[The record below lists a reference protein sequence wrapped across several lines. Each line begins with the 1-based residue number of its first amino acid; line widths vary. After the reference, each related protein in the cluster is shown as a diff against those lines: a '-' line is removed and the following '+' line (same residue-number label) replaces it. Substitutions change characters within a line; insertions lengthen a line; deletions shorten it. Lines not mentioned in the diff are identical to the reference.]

1 MPVCSLTIARV
12 ARRSDRIRREGGASA
27 VWHTLPPLVRGGRE
41 LGAGEDAPLSEE
53 QRGAPPA
60 SRPGGCSVSSNPV
73 ASVTSR
79 EASETAPFVEE
90 AAASVARA
98 RAVGGGHHAGR
109 GSDDPLRLTIVFGG
123 RIWDALSAARPE
135 RVPMPAGAQDGI
147 AAFAELVSYAIENA
161 GTREELAASR
171 ARLVEA
177 ADLRLAGRDQP
188 GLVGV
193 DHGLDAVAQA
203 ELGE

>member
-1 MPVCSLTIARV
+1 
-12 ARRSDRIRREGGASA
+12 
-27 VWHTLPPLVRGGRE
+27 
-41 LGAGEDAPLSEE
+41 
-53 QRGAPPA
+53 
-60 SRPGGCSVSSNPV
+60 
-73 ASVTSR
+73 
-79 EASETAPFVEE
+79 
-90 AAASVARA
+90 
-98 RAVGGGHHAGR
+98 
-109 GSDDPLRLTIVFGG
+109 
-123 RIWDALSAARPE
+123 
-135 RVPMPAGAQDGI
+135 MPAGAQDGI